1 MKKFNE
7 LVATN
12 QNEMTEGERAF
23 VETHQAIL
31 RAGAIMAEFTVDL
44 AGRLKTMRDDKLY
57 TAAGFET
64 FEDYTENAIGI
75 KRAQSYKYIN
85 VLETLGGDFVHS
97 NKQIGITKLSLLAGL
112 DDVERAEVADKVDVA
127 KVSVRELERQIK
139 ALQETNDELES
150 QIEELTATDNTS
162 ESEDDVDEL
171 RGRISELETTIEKL
185 RALPP
190 KTKTV
195 EKLVPQIQH
204 DIKTIEELA
213 KVKNEMAQQNGLIE
227 AKEQELV
234 RLRKQLANA
243 GDEKF
248 VVFKAKFNLMQAA
261 IKDAVEA
268 LDGLDEGKQSG
279 ARQAI
284 KHVLAGVAL

>member
-1 MKKFNE
+1 
-7 LVATN
+7 
-12 QNEMTEGERAF
+12 
-23 VETHQAIL
+23 
-31 RAGAIMAEFTVDL
+31 
-44 AGRLKTMRDDKLY
+44 
-57 TAAGFET
+57 
-64 FEDYTENAIGI
+64 
-75 KRAQSYKYIN
+75 
-85 VLETLGGDFVHS
+85 
-97 NKQIGITKLSLLAGL
+97 
-112 DDVERAEVADKVDVA
+112 
-127 KVSVRELERQIK
+127 
-139 ALQETNDELES
+139 
-150 QIEELTATDNTS
+150 
-162 ESEDDVDEL
+162 L